1 MDIPVFIMVGEWRCK
16 EEEWKFKLKEDMFGR
31 CVRVKENMT
40 YTEFVRTLSEAFSL
54 KSTEINPIISYRMP
68 GEIKTTLKTI
78 KQMRMKRRGTTK
90 MVMGMM
96 IIRVTM
102 DLWGEVPSILL
113 LMVVKVVAKIM
124 ITTKEHGIGN
134 VEENVILTPGEFSPL
149 LAECT
154 STSQRVPD
162 GDNISHSG
170 DRTPA
175 VTPRNMCKHG
185 LYHCTYTIDWEV
197 FLRTE

>member
-1 MDIPVFIMVGEWRCK
+1 MGRSAFDPTIDGSESSGEDYDYNKWNDVIV
-16 EEEWKFKLKEDMFGR
+16 E
-31 CVRVKENMT
+31 
-40 YTEFVRTLSEAFSL
+40 
-54 KSTEINPIISYRMP
+54 
-68 GEIKTTLKTI
+68 
-78 KQMRMKRRGTTK
+78 
-90 MVMGMM
+90 
-96 IIRVTM
+96 
-102 DLWGEVPSILL
+102 
-113 LMVVKVVAKIM
+113 
-124 ITTKEHGIGN
+124 EHGIGN